1 MEICTHR
8 QRERLGVSDP
18 SPSFRGPCC
27 FANKIAVLRTRGIGR
42 ESKVVLQ
49 LRRSFAVFEWILAV
63 LKAGGAFI
71 YLDMDFAEEQK
82 RKILS
87 NCEPDMVID
96 ELQAEELTT
105 HNAEV
110 ANDDLEQTKY
120 GTADQDLAYIIY
132 TSGST
137 GEPKGVMVEHG
148 SIAHFLRGAADVFKV
163 GFGAR
168 VLQFAPLSFDASIM
182 EWTAALC
189 TGATLCLAEHPKQLV
204 GEYLADVLEQNEVTW
219 LQTTPTALATLPL
232 TRDYPKLR
240 QIVAGGEAPSRDVLQ
255 RWHARVDIMN
265 AYGPTEAA
273 IGVTFNPMNRE
284 DKLPEVISAGL
295 PTPTTSVYICSQ
307 GFGSVLRP
315 GFQGEVCLAGPQ
327 LARGYCQQPV
337 LTAKSFATHSNGVRM
352 YRTGDKGMLL
362 EDGSLVVLGRT
373 DRELKIRGQRIA
385 PEEVEKAIAN
395 ADVGILEAS
404 VQGSADGMELVAVIA
419 PDTVS
424 TRSLA
429 AGLRR
434 LLPAYKVPTK
444 MVLRHGLPKS
454 TSGKIDHKAVRQ
466 DLHNEEKDGMMDDSA
481 GMSSSSDEKAV
492 LLSKVVTGQNEGLVQ
507 QIWQALLGTSEMLPT
522 DVNFFDIGGH
532 SLLIPKLYQRLKDAF
547 PGTTVRLV
555 DLFHQSTIKQQ
566 AALFGWHTSRGTNIN
581 STTRQAPSSTSSR
594 RKLKSRSLKSS
605 STTPTATAS
614 LSKTSS
620 RSSLRSASVSMAEPE
635 TPATSITFLDDR
647 PEVAVVGVAGRFPQA
662 KSADEFYRRLLD
674 EKYLGIV
681 PSKFKKEAL
690 PGNVWVP
697 KAGMLEDVEEF
708 DHAFWHL
715 SKEEA
720 TDMDPQQRLFLE
732 VAYEA
737 LTDAGVKL
745 SDINGGRTGIFVGSA
760 NGSYHQHTDSVAS
773 DPFLRENRGSIA
785 PSISARTAYHLNISG
800 PNITIQVNCASSTV
814 ALSQACDA
822 IRLGRCD
829 MAIVGGVSLQMFEG
843 GYVTQVGQIFSPR
856 GECNPFDSRADGTV
870 PADAVT
876 AVVLKRYAD
885 AEMDNTPVYA
895 KILGT
900 GIGSDGAIEKAG
912 FQVPSPRG
920 QAEVVKSAWRAA
932 RTTPHELRYAEMH
945 GSGTPIGDALELEGI
960 SLAVR
965 ELGGSALPFT
975 VGSVKGNIGNT
986 QHASGL
992 VSLIKLCKS
1001 MQHGLVPATR
1011 GLEQV
1016 NEMIN
1021 QDLPLKLAFKDTP
1034 VWKGHILAVCA
1045 SGWGGVN
1052 THTLLGFPDD
1062 RLQKRATIS
1071 LPSSTFARQLLAA
1084 PRLNQA
1090 AVTESMQE
1098 KPEPQQISQ
1107 TSVDARLPVD
1117 KVDDPIAAIFSRHAA
1132 DILGCEVTSN
1142 TDLKASGLDSKAY
1155 VALVKASVKDLT
1167 GPSIG

>member
-1 MEICTHR
+1 MESCT
-8 QRERLGVSDP
+8 QRRRGKRRVSHAHQKFLRDNKVCCLPVTGLRSRGV
-18 SPSFRGPCC
+18 
-27 FANKIAVLRTRGIGR
+27 GR
-42 ESKVVLQ
+42 ESKVVLL
-49 LRRSFAVFEWILAV
+49 LRRGHTVFEWILAV
-63 LKAGGAFI
+63 LKAGAAFI
-71 YLDMDFAEEQK
+71 YLDPDFAEEQK

-87 NCEPDMVID
+87 NCEPDMIID
-96 ELQAEELTT
+96 ELQAEELTAQDADIT
-105 HNAEV
+105 
-110 ANDDLEQTKY
+110 DLESTKY
-120 GTADQDLAYIIY
+120 GTTDQDLAYLIY

-137 GEPKGVMVEHG
+137 GEPKGVMIEHG
-148 SIAHFLRGAADVFKV
+148 SIAHFVRGAADVFKV

-219 LQTTPTALATLPL
+219 LQTTPTALGTLPL
-232 TRDYPKLR
+232 NRDYAKLR

-255 RWHARVDIMN
+255 RWRSRVDVVN

-273 IGVTFNPMNRE
+273 IGVTFNPLGRTE
-284 DKLPEVISAGL
+284 KLPEVISAGQ
-295 PTPTTSVYICSQ
+295 PTPTTSVYICAQ
-307 GFGSVLRP
+307 NFGHVLQP
-315 GFQGEVCLAGPQ
+315 GFQGEICLAGPQ
-327 LARGYCQQPV
+327 LARGYCQQPE

-362 EDGSLVVLGRT
+362 EDGSVVVQGRM
-373 DRELKIRGQRIA
+373 DRELKIRGHRIA

-395 ADVGILEAS
+395 ADVDVLEAS
-404 VQGSADGMELVAVIA
+404 VQASVDGMELVAVVA
-419 PDTVS
+419 PDTIS
-424 TRSLA
+424 TRALA

-444 MVLRHGLPKS
+444 MVLRRSLPKN
-454 TSGKIDHKAVRQ
+454 TSGKIDHKAVKKS
-466 DLHNEEKDGMMDDSA
+466 LHDAKIDGTLDDSA
-481 GMSSSSDEKAV
+481 GLSSSSSDEKAV
-492 LLSKVVTGQNEGLVQ
+492 MLPKVATGQNEDLVQ
-507 QIWQALLGTSEMLPT
+507 QIWQALLGTSEKLPI

-532 SLLIPKLYQRLKDAF
+532 SLLVPKLYQRLKDSF
-547 PGTTVRLV
+547 PGVAVRLV

-566 AALFGWHTSRGTNIN
+566 AVLFGGNASRNMSMN
-581 STTRQAPSSTSSR
+581 ARQSVSSASSR
-594 RKLKSRSLKSS
+594 RKVKTRSMKSA
-605 STTPTATAS
+605 TPTATATPA
-614 LSKTSS
+614 LSQTSS
-620 RSSLRSASVSMAEPE
+620 RSSLRSASVSMSMAEPE
-635 TPATSITFLDDR
+635 TPATSIAFLDDR

-697 KAGMLEDVEEF
+697 KAGMLDDVEDF
-708 DHAFWHL
+708 DHAFWHI

-737 LTDAGVKL
+737 LTDAGVEL
-745 SDINGGRTGIFVGSA
+745 SSINGGRTGIFVGSA

-773 DPFLRENRGSIA
+773 DPFLRENRASIA

-800 PNITIQVNCASSTV
+800 PNVTIQVNCASSTV

-829 MAIVGGVSLQMFEG
+829 MAIVGGVSLQLFEG

-856 GECNPFDSRADGTV
+856 GECNPFDARADGTV

-876 AVVLKRYAD
+876 AVVLKRYSD
-885 AEMDNTPVYA
+885 AAIENTPVYA

-900 GIGSDGAIEKAG
+900 GIGSDGALEKAG

-920 QAEVVKSAWRAA
+920 QAEVIKAAWRAA
-932 RTTPHELRYAEMH
+932 RITPHELRYAEMH
-945 GSGTPIGDALELEGI
+945 GSGTPVGDALELEGI

-965 ELGGSALPFT
+965 ELGGSASPFV
-975 VGSVKGNIGNT
+975 VGSVKGNVGNT

-1001 MQHGLVPATR
+1001 MQHGVVPATR
-1011 GLEQV
+1011 GLEQP

-1021 QDLPLKLAFKDTP
+1021 QNLPLKLASKDTP
-1034 VWKGHILAVCA
+1034 IRRGHILTVCA

-1071 LPSSTFARQLLAA
+1071 LPPSTFTRRLLAA
-1084 PRLNQA
+1084 PRLDPA
-1090 AVTESMQE
+1090 TIARSVEV
-1098 KPEPQQISQ
+1098 KPEQEQ
-1107 TSVDARLPVD
+1107 TPRASVATRPRLEEVSDAVAS
-1117 KVDDPIAAIFSRHAA
+1117 VFARHAT
-1132 DILGCEVTSN
+1132 DVLGCEVAFD
-1142 TDLKASGLDSKAY
+1142 TDLKAVGLDSKAY
-1155 VALVKASVKDLT
+1155 VALVKAAVRELG